1 MKIMNKEEIK
11 AGVMAIMTMT
21 MILILEVPTQEEGL
35 AV

>member
-1 MKIMNKEEIK
+1 MNKEEIK
-11 AGVMAIMTMT
+11 AGVMAIMMTT